1 MPLTVRVPFC
11 RLWRPGEPW
20 ACIPHQ
26 YLCFCSHKRQEG
38 FISKMRTLQTDD
50 ITVSSQTYPKRGMY
64 LCDDGKAL
72 LNTGVNLL
80 SCCSPECKKSS
91 FVLKSLWN
99 KYKAYKIKN
108 KKKGREKRRRN
119 RMREGETERGRDTGR
134 DVQCTPDTFSWVT
147 KVQYQNKNTE
157 VNPGSEITPTL
168 QACACMC
175 SSAWSHL

>member
-1 MPLTVRVPFC
+1 MALFLASYNLTKISEQLGIITMPLTVRVPFC

-64 LCDDGKAL
+64 LCYDGKAL

-108 KKKGREKRRRN
+108 KKKRQGEKKEEPNEGRRDRTRKGQ
-119 RMREGETERGRDTGR
+119 RER
-134 DVQCTPDTFSWVT
+134 
-147 KVQYQNKNTE
+147 
-157 VNPGSEITPTL
+157 
-168 QACACMC
+168 C
-175 SSAWSHL
+175 SMYPRHIFLSY